1 MADSNTSLYPI
12 TPNKNSGDAE
22 GREFFI
28 KSENV
33 KVFPSAWRGAEFET
47 STETTTSENIHIID
61 NKKQFNPESVLN
73 TEYNITRTAGGL
85 KTFIESATK
94 VDNLCNFKFF
104 INGYSFEVFNLDL
117 TRYIPNNEEPKTS
130 ANKYII
136 DSTPIDLFAYIRVG
150 DLKLGSA
157 DLDDTK
163 VLMPFNWT
171 AISTPIPLDAKLED
185 AYLIDATNETQWNNL
200 SFLYGGANPET
211 LATSKDTYVFTG
223 LMFTTDAQA
232 NYAAEGTNYFKIQL
246 IKNGELCN
254 NNFWPTGIKGSL
266 DGTAIVIDSE
276 DTLIADVADMLALGK
291 YNTTTNA
298 DEKTY
303 IAIGNGNSD
312 SKRRNAFE
320 VTAQATDENIYS
332 HTIHLGKLKVK
343 YDNQLEAEQKGGV
356 ITDLYTINNRFEVSS
371 DGTSITLNK
380 PASTIDFENHRNT
393 NMGAHIY
400 GNIDIIGDARYK
412 GSQLRFKD
420 ASYDEQSQTWTEN
433 TIAMAQIVPVA
444 TGASNVINEAA
455 RGLKVTNVHEINE
468 EALVF
473 QPCTA
478 GAIRNN
484 LRGINKGIRIDEETG
499 FNHSIHIGN
508 SENHNAAN
516 IIGAGTNKL
525 VLKHVQTNTG
535 SKNHISN
542 VDYLNHME
550 ITTDGTKDII
560 ANITKIKNNDNS
572 ITLNDS
578 DGIVLDGNVTITGTS
593 KFIGKIDTDTCTDEQ
608 NGLRRYICD
617 LIYPVGSIY
626 ICMDAIG
633 KDGKSLKTDTDIKL
647 TTVKDPKINT
657 SHPNNRF
664 GGKWNLTSEG
674 RMLLGAGLA
683 TTSDSV
689 KANRIFSP
697 VSESDVRTKGGSYNI
712 QLPTHTHV
720 VGSEEGGSWVKEDGG
735 EACPITIGY
744 DPNDTN
750 NQDTNKNKTEI
761 ATAVNDAHISN
772 INTLVIK
779 HEKDA
784 DHCHSIP
791 VTTLSHHEHEEN
803 GYYTDPMSFSTWSSG
818 TPSYNPDKLDTY
830 TNHYYEEPRDTIG
843 KRMKNMFKDKG
854 KQTIPAVSMG
864 TWYPD
869 YNFMDSYWNQSGPV
883 YTGYQFV
890 TNEQGVAVDNFNT
903 WQSKCASAF
912 KEWFGTFNEENSKF
926 LYSDYTW
933 GDGCDNGEDF
943 DLWFKD
949 TGVSV
954 GTVNDYAVINDN
966 YIAYGEVDVES
977 LFKITLEDEK
987 TILWLREVQ
996 GLFCGWGDKDPNVGY
1011 SITEPKEVRVSQIR
1025 DYFIIDWINAF
1036 CRGDKGN
1043 SIKEWKDDESKRF
1056 SFRRDDGAH
1065 THADHNIDIAKLK
1078 HSHVIDIRK
1087 IASHKHNITINAPD
1101 TKTDPDTGTGTL
1113 AAYTEV
1119 VEDCSYTNLP
1129 PYQACFIWQRVP
1141 DTWVWDDTDKTHKPS
1156 TK

>member
-12 TPNKNSGDAE
+12 KPNTNSEDAV
-22 GREFFI
+22 GMEFFI

-47 STETTTSENIHIID
+47 STETTTSENVHIID

-117 TRYIPNNEEPKTS
+117 TRYIPNNEEPKIS
-130 ANKYII
+130 
-136 DSTPIDLFAYIRVG
+136 DEPIDLFAYIRVG

-163 VLMPFNWT
+163 VLMPFSWT

-185 AYLIDATNETQWNNL
+185 AYLIDATNATQWDKL
-200 SFLYGGANPET
+200 SFLYGGINPEK
-211 LATSKDTYVFTG
+211 LAEAKDTYVFTG

-232 NYAAEGTNYFKIQL
+232 NYATEGSNYFKIQL

-320 VTAQATDENIYS
+320 VTAQAADEDIYS

-578 DGIVLDGNVTITGTS
+578 DGIVLDGNVTIKGTS
-593 KFIGKIDTDTCTDEQ
+593 KFIGKIDTATCADEQ

-633 KDGKSLKTDTDIKL
+633 ENGNSL
-647 TTVKDPKINT
+647 TTISNLDDVKNPKTNK

-674 RMLLGAGLA
+674 RMLLGAGIA
-683 TTSDSV
+683 TTGDSV
-689 KANRIFSP
+689 TAQRIFSP
-697 VSESDVRTKGGSYNI
+697 ISVYDVRTKGGYYNV
-712 QLPTHTHV
+712 QLPTHTHAV
-720 VGSEEGGSWVKEDGG
+720 KSEDGGSWVKKDGG
-735 EACPITIGY
+735 EACPITI
-744 DPNDTN
+744 N
-750 NQDTNKNKTEI
+750 TET
-761 ATAVNDAHISN
+761 ATAVNSSN
-772 INTLVIK
+772 INDDSQLVIK

-784 DHCHSIP
+784 SHCHSIP
-791 VTTLSHHEHEEN
+791 VTTLSHHEHDEN
-803 GYYTDPMSFSTWSSG
+803 GYYTDPMSFSTWSSA
-818 TPSYNPDKLDTY
+818 TPKYRPGHSYSY
-830 TNHYYEEPRDTIG
+830 TGHYYEEPRDTIE
-843 KRMKNMFKDKG
+843 KRIKYMFKDKG
-854 KQTIPAVSMG
+854 QQTIPAVSMG

-869 YNFMDSYWNQSGPV
+869 YNCSTWNAPGPV
-883 YTGYQFV
+883 YTGYQYV
-890 TNEQGVAVDNFNT
+890 TNAQGAPFT
-903 WQSKCASAF
+903 SFSAWQSACATAF
-912 KEWFGTFNEENSKF
+912 KDWFGTLGEEDGTSSKF
-926 LYSDYTW
+926 FWSSGRW
-933 GDGCDNGEDF
+933 WSDGCDDDDDEF
-943 DLWFKD
+943 KLWWSD
-949 TGVSV
+949 TNVSA
-954 GTVNDYAVINDN
+954 GLVNDYAKISSTYINKGKPEG
-966 YIAYGEVDVES
+966 I
-977 LFKITLEDEK
+977 FQITLDDGTT
-987 TILWLREVQ
+987 TIQLREVQ
-996 GLFCGWGDKDPNVGY
+996 GLLCGWGTDGPNTTY
-1011 SITEPKEVRVSQIR
+1011 DNREIEINKIR

-1036 CRGDKGN
+1036 CRGDKTN
-1043 SIKEWKDDESKRF
+1043 SIWKMNGDKSKQF
-1056 SFRRDDGAH
+1056 TFRQDDGAH
-1065 THADHNIDIAKLK
+1065 KHADHKIDTAVLE
-1078 HSHVIDIRK
+1078 HSHKVIISE
-1087 IASHKHNITINAPD
+1087 IASHTHNITIDAPD
-1101 TKTDPDTGTGTL
+1101 TTEIKIDPDTGASTGTL
-1113 AAYTEV
+1113 AQYAKIV
-1119 VEDCSYTNLP
+1119 KDCSYTNLP

-1141 DTWVWDDTDKTHKPS
+1141 ETWDWDETDKTYKEPA
-1156 TK
+1156 K